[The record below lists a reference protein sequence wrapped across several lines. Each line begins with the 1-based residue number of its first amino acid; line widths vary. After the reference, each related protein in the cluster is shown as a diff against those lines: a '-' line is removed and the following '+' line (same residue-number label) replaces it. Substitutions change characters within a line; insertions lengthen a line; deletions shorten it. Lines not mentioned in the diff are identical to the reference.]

1 MGTMAALTFGN
12 CIPDTRP
19 HRRLQAPSDLQGLG
33 LLRIHPLR
41 DLTSLLDLDRPTSNQ
56 ILSMQVPQ
64 TKLPRAVTPF

>member
-1 MGTMAALTFGN
+1 MGTMAALMIDNRILGA
-12 CIPDTRP
+12 RP
-19 HRRLQAPSDLQGLG
+19 HRRLEAPSDLQGLG

-41 DLTSLLDLDRPTSNQ
+41 DLTSLLDLDRPKTNQ